1 MNILITGINGF
12 IGKNIKEK
20 LKDDKRSKYFFGTT
34 SDIEDCVQF
43 QKNYI
48 GIEEKLQ
55 NETIECVVHLA
66 AVIPNLF
73 TNVEFDDVFLPNA
86 LMLDNLYKFSLKKNI
101 KKFIYMSSF
110 GSMEDYKNYKIKDYY
125 TLSKIYG
132 EHVCSMMEARNIQ
145 TASLRIPS
153 PYGPYSNLK
162 SVINIF
168 IENALKNLD
177 INVYGSGKR
186 EQNFIY
192 VEDVIKAIELFV
204 NTENKI
210 SGVYSIVSEKNTSML
225 DLAQMI
231 KEICESKSKIIVGK
245 YRDAQEG
252 FRPEYDYDRVYR
264 ENGYKP
270 DYNIYTGLK
279 KYIEWY
285 VNNI

>member
-48 GIEEKLQ
+48 DIEEKLQ

-66 AVIPNLF
+66 AVIPNSF

-86 LMLDNLYKFSLKKNI
+86 LMLDNVYKFSLKKNI

-192 VEDVIKAIELFV
+192 VEDVIKAIELFI

-245 YRDAQEG
+245 YKDAQEG
-252 FRPEYDYDRVYR
+252 FRPEYEYERVYR

-279 KYIEWY
+279 KYIKWY

>member
-1 MNILITGINGF
+1 
-12 IGKNIKEK
+12 
-20 LKDDKRSKYFFGTT
+20 
-34 SDIEDCVQF
+34 
-43 QKNYI
+43 
-48 GIEEKLQ
+48 
-55 NETIECVVHLA
+55 
-66 AVIPNLF
+66 
-73 TNVEFDDVFLPNA
+73 
-86 LMLDNLYKFSLKKNI
+86 
-101 KKFIYMSSF
+101 MSSF

-132 EHVCSMMEARNIQ
+132 EHVSSMMEARNIQ

-192 VEDVIKAIELFV
+192 VEDVIKAIELFI

-210 SGVYSIVSEKNTSML
+210 SGIYSIVSEKNTSML

-231 KEICESKSKIIVGK
+231 KEICESKSKIIAGK
-245 YRDAQEG
+245 YKDAQEG
-252 FRPEYDYDRVYR
+252 FRPEYEYDRVYR

-279 KYIEWY
+279 KYIKWY

>member
-192 VEDVIKAIELFV
+192 VEDVIKAIELFI

-231 KEICESKSKIIVGK
+231 KEICESKSKISVGK
-245 YRDAQEG
+245 YKDPQDG
-252 FRPEYDYDRVYR
+252 FRPEYDYDRAYR

-270 DYNIYTGLK
+270 NYNIYTGLK
-279 KYIEWY
+279 KYIKWY

>member
-48 GIEEKLQ
+48 DIEEKLQ

-66 AVIPNLF
+66 AVIPNSF

-132 EHVCSMMEARNIQ
+132 EHVSSMMEARNIQ

-192 VEDVIKAIELFV
+192 VEDVIKAIELFI

-210 SGVYSIVSEKNTSML
+210 SGIYSIVSEKNTSML

-245 YRDAQEG
+245 YKDAQDG
-252 FRPEYDYDRVYR
+252 FRPEYEYDRVYR

-279 KYIEWY
+279 KYIKWY

>member
-20 LKDDKRSKYFFGTT
+20 LKDDKRNKYFFGTT
-34 SDIEDCVQF
+34 SDIKDCVEF
-43 QKNYI
+43 KKNYTD
-48 GIEEKLQ
+48 IEEKLQ

-66 AVIPNLF
+66 AVIPNSF
-73 TNVEFDDVFLPNA
+73 TNVKFDDVFLPNA
-86 LMLDNLYKFSLKKNI
+86 LMLDNLYKFSLKNI

-192 VEDVIKAIELFV
+192 VEDVIKAIELFI

-231 KEICESKSKIIVGK
+231 KAICQSKSKIIVGK
-245 YRDAQEG
+245 YKDAQDG
-252 FRPEYDYDRVYR
+252 FRPEYDYDRAYR
-264 ENGYKP
+264 ENGYKLN
-270 DYNIYTGLK
+270 YNIYTGLK
-279 KYIEWY
+279 KYIKWY

>member
-48 GIEEKLQ
+48 DIEEKLQ

-66 AVIPNLF
+66 AVIPNSF

-101 KKFIYMSSF
+101 KKFIYISSF

-132 EHVCSMMEARNIQ
+132 EHVSSMMEARNIQ

-192 VEDVIKAIELFV
+192 VEDVIKAIELFI

-245 YRDAQEG
+245 YKDVQEG
-252 FRPEYDYDRVYR
+252 FRPEYEYDRVYR

-279 KYIEWY
+279 KYIKWY

>member
-48 GIEEKLQ
+48 DIEEKLQ